1 MKKIIFSL
9 IASILIFTTYAQN
22 SFEKGYFIENNNQK
36 TNCFLKNNFGQ
47 TNPIEFQYKISEN
60 EKAKKETIANVKEFG
75 INDEL
80 KYIRFDGNIDR
91 SSEIIG
97 HLSKDRNPLFKK
109 EQLFLKVLVEGKANL
124 YSYQDGHLKRY
135 FYKTDKETIE
145 QLIYKSYVSYS
156 INKQEDMFHRKEYVK
171 KNTQYKQQLWNNLK
185 CNAIL
190 LKEVENIDYR
200 QDDLVKFFVKYNTCD
215 NSQEINN
222 YVKKDRFINFSI
234 RPGINYSSLTMQK
247 NGSDFTFTDFGD
259 QLNFRLGLEIEFIIP
274 LPNNNLAIVVEP
286 TFRSYKADA
295 ETVYIQTSTIIKKTN
310 VLVDY
315 KSIELPLSIR
325 YYSFFNQNSKLFFDA
340 TMVFDY
346 PFPNS
351 IYSPERKDIID
362 FDISSKISVMLGLGY
377 KYDKY
382 SLELIYNIGR
392 KIIKGN
398 SWDSNYKGYSLVL
411 GYTLF

>member
-1 MKKIIFSL
+1 MKKLLFTL
-9 IASILIFTTYAQN
+9 IASFFILTTYAQA
-22 SFEKGYFIENNNQK
+22 SYKKGYIINNAGQK
-36 TNCFLKNNFGQ
+36 ISCLIKNFHWQ
-47 TNPIEFQYKISEN
+47 SNPTEFQYKITDQ
-60 EKAKKETIANVKEFG
+60 AKPKTGRIATIKEFG
-75 INDEL
+75 IYEEL

-91 SSEIIG
+91 SSDVIKTM
-97 HLSKDRNPLFKK
+97 SNKRNPLFKK
-109 EQLFLKVLVEGKANL
+109 EQLFLKVLIEGKANL

-156 INKQEDMFHRKEYVK
+156 IKKQEDMFHRKEYVK

-200 QDDLVKFFVKYNTCD
+200 QDDLVKLFVKYNTCD

-222 YVKKDRFINFSI
+222 YVKKDRFINLSI

-295 ETVYIQTSTIIKKTN
+295 ETVYIQTSTITKKTN